1 MQHVQETNL
10 AWSLIDVA
18 KPELDARERN
28 HVFISV
34 GAGDSFTS
42 IRILLKLIAVKR
54 IPVKAELVQLCD
66 TWLEAYVLHEDHE
79 RLRQVIDDL
88 VVLAPNRRPVISRSL
103 ICVKSHA
110 IYVDC
115 ESTHSA
121 TRPFATSVRSQRRP
135 SVSVQS

>member
-66 TWLEAYVLHEDHE
+66 TWLGRMSFMRITSASGRSSTTSWCSPQQAPGDQPLAD
-79 RLRQVIDDL
+79 LREIACNL
-88 VVLAPNRRPVISRSL
+88 R
-103 ICVKSHA
+103 
-110 IYVDC
+110 
-115 ESTHSA
+115 
-121 TRPFATSVRSQRRP
+121 
-135 SVSVQS
+135 